1 MALGEGW
8 ANYREWK
15 MSSAYLHYI
24 PNSAYESSFPYDY
37 QNMFDELFAKGC
49 SFTNMEKCLTVR
61 TFAEYKSL
69 LANMYSADAAKVN
82 KINTIVDKY
91 YNKIY

>member
-1 MALGEGW
+1 MALCEGW

-49 SFTNMEKCLTVR
+49 SIANLEKCLTVK
-61 TFAEYKSL
+61 TFSEYKNLLTAVYASDTSL
-69 LANMYSADAAKVN
+69 KS
-82 KINTIVDKY
+82 KITSIVDRY
-91 YNKIY
+91 YLMN